1 MKIVVCADGSKR
13 NKNALEFAAALANAV
28 NADVTVL
35 HVVENGVDES
45 DGIFK
50 EALNIFET
58 KGVKKIKKKK
68 LAGRADVEILKYS
81 RRNKYDLV
89 IVGSHGTQYLR
100 AFLFG
105 DIAVRVIEHIKT
117 PILVVRD
124 KRKKIR
130 RVLFCTGGSSFA
142 EKAVRFGSDIA
153 KAAGAKATIMHVIP
167 ELPAMYR
174 GFGMGESLSEFLECN
189 TPECIALKRAAKILE
204 DKGIETE
211 VKLSHGLPSEEILV
225 EADGNNY
232 DLIVLGSHGM
242 SSPSRFLLG
251 DVACRV
257 VKYSKKPCLL
267 VK

>member
-1 MKIVVCADGSKR
+1 MKILVCADGSKR
-13 NKNALEFAAALANAV
+13 NKNSLEFAALVAKAV

-45 DGIFK
+45 EEIFS
-50 EALNIFET
+50 EAVKIIEK
-58 KGVKKIKKKK
+58 KGVEKIKTRK
-68 LAGRADVEILKYS
+68 LKGRADVQILKHAQ
-81 RRNKYDLV
+81 RNKYDLV
-89 IVGSHGTQYLR
+89 IVGSHGVQYLR

-105 DIAVRVIEHIKT
+105 DVAVRIIEHIKT
-117 PILVVRD
+117 PILVIRD
-124 KRKKIR
+124 KRPKIR
-130 RVLFCTGGSSFA
+130 KILFCTGGSSFA
-142 EKAVRFGSDIA
+142 ENAVRFGSNIA
-153 KAAGAKATIMHVIP
+153 QTAGVKATILHVIP

-204 DKGIETE
+204 EEGIETE

-225 EADGNNY
+225 EAEGNNY

-257 VKYSKKPCLL
+257 VKYSKTPCLL

>member
-1 MKIVVCADGSKR
+1 MKILVCADGSKINR
-13 NKNALEFAAALANAV
+13 NALEFAALIARAV

-35 HVVENGVDES
+35 HVVEGEVDES
-45 DGIFK
+45 GGIFN
-50 EALNIFET
+50 EAMKVFEKT
-58 KGVKKIKKKK
+58 GVERIKTRK
-68 LAGRADVEILKYS
+68 LKGRADVQILKHA
-81 RRNKYDLV
+81 RRNRYDLV
-89 IVGSHGTQYLR
+89 VVASHGVQYLR

-105 DIAVRVIEHIKT
+105 DVAVRVIEHIKT
-117 PILVVRD
+117 PILVVRA
-124 KRKKIR
+124 KRAKIR
-130 RVLFCTGGSSFA
+130 KIIFCTGGSSFA
-142 EKAVRFGSDIA
+142 ENAVRFASDIA
-153 KAAGAKATIMHVIP
+153 KAAGAKATILHVIP

-204 DKGIETE
+204 EKGIETE

-225 EADGNNY
+225 EAEGNNY

-251 DVACRV
+251 DVASRV
-257 VKYSKKPCLL
+257 VKYSKTPCLL